1 MAQLSD
7 VDLQAPDAKPQT
19 ELDDGAGFEGFL
31 REQRTALVKFL
42 ARRTSSQE
50 DAEDAAQESLTKLLR
65 YRAAQPAVWRPL
77 LYRIARNVAVDLT
90 RSART
95 RPDTQHGGGGGAL
108 DDLASNEPTPD
119 QCVEQQQRLDLLR
132 EAILTL
138 PPRCRE
144 VYLLN
149 RMQGMSFV
157 QIARHLGIS
166 TQAVEKHVAKALL
179 ELRSRVG
186 KHVAGPL

>member
-1 MAQLSD
+1 MARLTD
-7 VDLQAPDAKPQT
+7 IDWQAADAKPQT
-19 ELDDGAGFEGFL
+19 ETSGGAGFEGFL
-31 REQRTALVKFL
+31 REQRSALVKFL
-42 ARRTSSQE
+42 SRRTSSRE

-65 YRAAQPAVWRPL
+65 YKAAQPAVWKPL

-95 RPDTQHGGGGGAL
+95 RPDIQRGAGGAL
-108 DDLASNEPTPD
+108 DDLASEEPTPD
-119 QCVEQQQRLDLLR
+119 QSVEHQQRLDLLR
-132 EAILTL
+132 DAILTL

-166 TQAVEKHVAKALL
+166 TQAVEKHVAKALVD
-179 ELRSRVG
+179 LRSRVG
-186 KHVAGPL
+186 NRVAGPL